1 MGQRAPRPIA
11 AAVAA
16 ARSRSAP
23 ATTLAAV
30 QGAWASA
37 VGTQIAAVAEPVG
50 ERDGTVIVR
59 CEAAVWA
66 DELDLMQA
74 QILARLEDLL
84 GPAAPRALRF
94 ESYER

>member
-1 MGQRAPRPIA
+1 MGRRAPRRVA
-11 AAVAA
+11 AAVAT
-16 ARSRSAP
+16 ARRRSAP

-37 VGTQIAAVAEPVG
+37 VGPQIAAAAEPVG
-50 ERDGTVIVR
+50 ERDGTIIVR

-74 QILARLEDLL
+74 QILTRLEDLL
-84 GPAAPRALRF
+84 GPGALRALRF
-94 ESYER
+94 EVGEL